1 MGGALVGAWLGF
13 HAGTDLLALVTSIV
27 GASAGANLAL
37 IGLDI
42 ASDRR
47 AYRGVAESKGVSV
60 VGSAP
65 AETV

>member
-1 MGGALVGAWLGF
+1 MGGALVGAWLAF

-47 AYRGVAESKGVSV
+47 AHRGVAESKGVSV